1 MNALM
6 SAKAFSFM
14 YVSCCRSP
22 LLGVFV
28 VLFLGCSTMG
38 KSRVKGKKQ
47 TLIAARDDQGSGE
60 EEKIPVKR
68 RGRPLKIVKNDT
80 PQKDAEDFDEVD
92 DVENTDGILSDKLI
106 NAPSVME
113 SGRKRRRTSDINEN
127 YGMAKES
134 GADLKNNFKD
144 SVKPVGFRHNGSRR
158 KNKPHRAAE
167 VGVECR

>member
-1 MNALM
+1 
-6 SAKAFSFM
+6 
-14 YVSCCRSP
+14 
-22 LLGVFV
+22 
-28 VLFLGCSTMG
+28 MG

-47 TLIAARDDQGSGE
+47 TLIAAREDQGSE

-80 PQKDAEDFDEVD
+80 PQKEAEDFDE
-92 DVENTDGILSDKLI
+92 VENTDGILSDKLI

-127 YGMAKES
+127 HGMDKES
-134 GADLKNNFKD
+134 GGDLKNKTND

-158 KNKPHRAAE
+158 KSKPHRAAE